1 MYFISLLKSS
11 NKHSIIMNF
20 TVTITCLLYGIFRDV
35 HGNLQKREWNHSA
48 TLHRFR
54 YLFNSLLLS

>member
-35 HGNLQKREWNHSA
+35 HGNLQARNGIIRRLYTGFA
-48 TLHRFR
+48 TFELD
-54 YLFNSLLLS
+54 YE

>member
-1 MYFISLLKSS
+1 
-11 NKHSIIMNF
+11 MNF

-35 HGNLQKREWNHSA
+35 HGNLQKKEWNHSA
-48 TLHRFR
+48 ALHRFR

>member
-35 HGNLQKREWNHSA
+35 HGNLQARNRIIRRLYTGFA
-48 TLHRFR
+48 TCSIR
-54 YLFNSLLLS
+54 YF